1 MDLEKLRASYR
12 RTEQFTLLLL
22 LIALPLFGVIYLYE
36 QSGTLGGSLPQLSFS
51 GQVTVLGAGGLL
63 LMVHYFLFHRQIKIA
78 LHQEE
83 LSEKIVTYLAA
94 TKQRFFLLMGVS
106 VASSLGLLFSSNPG
120 FVVLFALT
128 LVFFS
133 LGKPSPD
140 RMMRL
145 LKLKKQDRELLIEIS
160 RPTN

>member
-1 MDLEKLRASYR
+1 MNLEKLRASYR
-12 RTEQFTLLLL
+12 STEQLTLLLL
-22 LIALPLFGVIYLYE
+22 LIALPLFGTIYLYE
-36 QSGTLGGSLPQLSFS
+36 QSGALGGDLPQLSFLE
-51 GQVTVLGAGGLL
+51 QVIVLGAGGLIL
-63 LMVHYFLFHRQIKIA
+63 LVHYLLFHRQIKAA
-78 LHQEE
+78 LLQEE
-83 LSEKIVTYLAA
+83 LSEKIITYLVA

-120 FVVLFALT
+120 FIVLFSLT

-145 LKLKKQDRELLIEIS
+145 LKLKKEDREVLIEIS
-160 RPTN
+160 RPS

>member
-1 MDLEKLRASYR
+1 MNLEKLRASYR
-12 RTEQFTLLLL
+12 STEQLTLLLL
-22 LIALPLFGVIYLYE
+22 LIALPLFGIIYLYE
-36 QSGTLGGSLPQLSFS
+36 QSGTLGGDLPQLSFLE
-51 GQVTVLGAGGLL
+51 QVIVLGAGGIILL
-63 LMVHYFLFHRQIKIA
+63 VHYLLFHRQIKAA
-78 LHQEE
+78 LLQEE
-83 LSEKIVTYLAA
+83 LSEKIITYLAA

-120 FVVLFALT
+120 FIVLFSLT

-145 LKLKKQDRELLIEIS
+145 LKLKKEDREVLIEIS
-160 RPTN
+160 RPS